1 MVYGRLVIVPVK
13 MLSFIT
19 KTLIIGKSLDPLQ
32 SFIKVTFLALRLWN
46 QSLIRGR
53 HFTHTTMISERLNGI
68 ALMHV
73 YQEILPD
80 TKKVI
85 ELFATINRRL
95 NFI

>member
-1 MVYGRLVIVPVK
+1 
-13 MLSFIT
+13 
-19 KTLIIGKSLDPLQ
+19 
-32 SFIKVTFLALRLWN
+32 
-46 QSLIRGR
+46 
-53 HFTHTTMISERLNGI
+53 MISERLNGI